1 MIDCLEKRR
10 FLMVKRFTRSEII
23 ERLQKTHAESR
34 PILVACCGAG
44 IIAKCAALA
53 GADIIMTACTSKSR
67 LMGLPTTILGNVN
80 EDMIKLLP
88 ELTNV
93 VKDTPIVAS
102 LEATDPRWMDLSQL
116 VEEAAAAGYSGV
128 LNYPTLSPLLGHE
141 RRQVRESVGLGFARE
156 VEMMRVAR
164 KKDLFTIAYTFN
176 TEDAKR
182 MAEGGVDCLVAHV
195 GSTKGG
201 LAGFQSISLAEGAE
215 LVQEIIR
222 VAKSIDPQ
230 IICLGHGGPFA
241 TPEDTQY
248 LYQHTDAVGFVGA
261 SSIERIPIEK
271 AVREAVVQFKS
282 ISLPK
287 KRRM

>member
-1 MIDCLEKRR
+1 
-10 FLMVKRFTRSEII
+10 MVKRFARSEII
-23 ERLQKTHAESR
+23 ARLQKAQAESR

-53 GADIIMTACTSKSR
+53 GADIIMTACTSRSR

-80 EDMIKLLP
+80 EDMFKLLP

-93 VKDTPIVAS
+93 VRDTPIVAS
-102 LEATDPRWMDLSQL
+102 LEATDPRWMDLAQL

-176 TEDAKR
+176 TEDARR
-182 MAEGGVDCLVAHV
+182 MAEAGVDCLVAHV
-195 GSTKGG
+195 GSTQGG

-271 AVREAVVQFKS
+271 AVREAVVRFKS